1 MKITVAVMHDD
12 FTADSYNENLTLI
25 SVSEPVFFDDL
36 EDYKEMISAAIFNS
50 EIIAGYVWYQ
60 VELELKGTSQRNGEQ
75 PYFDVISVD
84 EHHHDESDA
93 QPKAGV

>member
-36 EDYKEMISAAIFNS
+36 EDYKEMISVAIFNS
-50 EIIAGYVWYQ
+50 EIIAGYIWYQ

-75 PYFDVISVD
+75 PYFDVISVN
-84 EHHHDESDA
+84 EVPE
-93 QPKAGV
+93 

>member
-25 SVSEPVFFDDL
+25 SVSEPVLFDDL

-75 PYFDVISVD
+75 PYFDVISVN
-84 EHHHDESDA
+84 EVTA
-93 QPKAGV
+93 

>member
-25 SVSEPVFFDDL
+25 SVSKPVFFDDL

-75 PYFDVISVD
+75 PYFDVISVN
-84 EHHHDESDA
+84 EVTA
-93 QPKAGV
+93 

>member
-12 FTADSYNENLTLI
+12 FTADSYNENLALI

-75 PYFDVISVD
+75 PYFDVISVN
-84 EHHHDESDA
+84 EVTE
-93 QPKAGV
+93 

>member
-12 FTADSYNENLTLI
+12 FTADSYNENLALI

-75 PYFDVISVD
+75 PYFDVISVN
-84 EHHHDESDA
+84 EVTA
-93 QPKAGV
+93 

>member
-75 PYFDVISVD
+75 PYFDVISVN
-84 EHHHDESDA
+84 EVT
-93 QPKAGV
+93 P

>member
-60 VELELKGTSQRNGEQ
+60 VELELKGTSQRNDEQ
-75 PYFDVISVD
+75 PYFDVISVN
-84 EHHHDESDA
+84 EVTA
-93 QPKAGV
+93 

>member
-12 FTADSYNENLTLI
+12 FTADSFNENLALI

-36 EDYKEMISAAIFNS
+36 EDYKEMISVAIFNS

-75 PYFDVISVD
+75 PYFDVISVN
-84 EHHHDESDA
+84 EVT
-93 QPKAGV
+93 P

>member
-36 EDYKEMISAAIFNS
+36 EDYKEMISVAIFNS

-75 PYFDVISVD
+75 PYFDVISVN
-84 EHHHDESDA
+84 EVTE
-93 QPKAGV
+93 

>member
-75 PYFDVISVD
+75 PYFDVISVN
-84 EHHHDESDA
+84 EVPE
-93 QPKAGV
+93 

>member
-75 PYFDVISVD
+75 PYFDVISVNKVT
-84 EHHHDESDA
+84 A
-93 QPKAGV
+93 

>member
-1 MKITVAVMHDD
+1 MHDD

-75 PYFDVISVD
+75 PYFDVISVN
-84 EHHHDESDA
+84 EVT
-93 QPKAGV
+93 P

>member
-75 PYFDVISVD
+75 PYFDVIRVN
-84 EHHHDESDA
+84 EVPA
-93 QPKAGV
+93 

>member
-1 MKITVAVMHDD
+1 MKITVAVMYDD

-75 PYFDVISVD
+75 PYFDVISVN
-84 EHHHDESDA
+84 EVTA
-93 QPKAGV
+93 

>member
-36 EDYKEMISAAIFNS
+36 EDYKEMISVAIFNS
-50 EIIAGYVWYQ
+50 EIIARYVWYQ

-75 PYFDVISVD
+75 PYFDVISVN
-84 EHHHDESDA
+84 EVT
-93 QPKAGV
+93 P

>member
-1 MKITVAVMHDD
+1 MKITVSVMYDD

-75 PYFDVISVD
+75 PYFDVISVN
-84 EHHHDESDA
+84 E
-93 QPKAGV
+93 VTV

>member
-75 PYFDVISVD
+75 PYFDVISVN
-84 EHHHDESDA
+84 EVTA
-93 QPKAGV
+93 

>member
-75 PYFDVISVD
+75 PYFDVISVN
-84 EHHHDESDA
+84 E
-93 QPKAGV
+93 VTV

>member
-1 MKITVAVMHDD
+1 MKITVSVMYDD
-12 FTADSYNENLTLI
+12 FTADSFNENLALI

-75 PYFDVISVD
+75 PYFDVISVN
-84 EHHHDESDA
+84 EVTE
-93 QPKAGV
+93 

>member
-1 MKITVAVMHDD
+1 MKITVSVMYDD
-12 FTADSYNENLTLI
+12 FTADSFNENLALI

-36 EDYKEMISAAIFNS
+36 EDYKGMISTAIFNS

-75 PYFDVISVD
+75 PYFDVISVN
-84 EHHHDESDA
+84 EVPE
-93 QPKAGV
+93 

>member
-1 MKITVAVMHDD
+1 MKITVSVMYDD
-12 FTADSYNENLTLI
+12 FTADSFNENLALI

-75 PYFDVISVD
+75 PYFDVISVN
-84 EHHHDESDA
+84 EVTA
-93 QPKAGV
+93 

>member
-36 EDYKEMISAAIFNS
+36 EDYKEMISVAIFNS

-75 PYFDVISVD
+75 PYFDVISVN
-84 EHHHDESDA
+84 EVPE
-93 QPKAGV
+93 

>member
-36 EDYKEMISAAIFNS
+36 EDYKEMISVAIFNS

-75 PYFDVISVD
+75 PYFDVISVN
-84 EHHHDESDA
+84 EVT
-93 QPKAGV
+93 P

>member
-60 VELELKGTSQRNGEQ
+60 VELELKGTGQRNDEQ
-75 PYFDVISVD
+75 PYFDVISVN
-84 EHHHDESDA
+84 EVA
-93 QPKAGV
+93 

>member
-1 MKITVAVMHDD
+1 MKITVSVMYDD

-75 PYFDVISVD
+75 PYFDVISVN
-84 EHHHDESDA
+84 EVTE
-93 QPKAGV
+93 

>member
-50 EIIAGYVWYQ
+50 GIIAGYVWYQ

-75 PYFDVISVD
+75 PYFDVISVN
-84 EHHHDESDA
+84 EVT
-93 QPKAGV
+93 P

>member
-36 EDYKEMISAAIFNS
+36 EDYKEMISVAIFNS

-75 PYFDVISVD
+75 PYFDVISVN
-84 EHHHDESDA
+84 EVTA
-93 QPKAGV
+93 